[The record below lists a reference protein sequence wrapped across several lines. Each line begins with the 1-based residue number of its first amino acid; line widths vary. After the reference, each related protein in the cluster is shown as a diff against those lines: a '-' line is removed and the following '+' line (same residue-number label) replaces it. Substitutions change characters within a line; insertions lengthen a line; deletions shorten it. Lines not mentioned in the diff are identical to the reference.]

1 VVYDLILVGAA
12 GLLIGLEAGLIAS
25 RYHHRRAALVASS
38 GYQAELAVLES
49 RLAER
54 AAESDRRN
62 HLVDELS
69 ERLAVRERE
78 VGQLRVEE
86 AGLISVRDEQRARYD
101 ELQSRHDAMRREC
114 EALRVENVSGREQL
128 MALRTTLDEQA
139 KQAEEKLALL
149 DRARESMNDAFK
161 ATANDIFE
169 ARQQAFKAES
179 SEQLTGLLDP
189 LSRRISEFEKRV
201 ADSYS
206 QESKER
212 FSLIKEV
219 RSLQELNDRISRDA
233 INLTN
238 ALKGENKTQGSWG
251 EVVLERVLERSG
263 LTRGRE
269 YEVQVNLRNAEGRK
283 RQPDVVVHLPEAKD
297 VVIDSKVSLTAY
309 ERYSSTDDEAEQA
322 RAIKL
327 HVASLRRHLKMLS
340 AKDYHQL
347 DGVKS
352 LDFVLLFIPIEAA
365 FAVAVQHDPGLFSD
379 GFDQNIVIVSPST
392 LLATLR
398 TIQNIWRYEDQNRN
412 AQEIAERAGA
422 LYDKFVNFVGDLETI
437 GTRIDAVASSYADAH
452 NKLIS
457 GRGSLVR
464 RAESMRELG
473 ARTSK
478 TLPRNLVEMPREMPR
493 REPSIRSV
501 PAEKQ

>member
-1 VVYDLILVGAA
+1 MVYDLVLFGVA
-12 GLLIGLEAGLIAS
+12 GLLIGLEAGLILARYRHRKAS
-25 RYHHRRAALVASS
+25 EVLQIDHESTMAI
-38 GYQAELAVLES
+38 LES
-49 RLAER
+49 RLAEQVT
-54 AAESDRRN
+54 ESGNQN
-62 HLVDELS
+62 HLVQELQQ
-69 ERLAVRERE
+69 RLAERDRE
-78 VGQLRVEE
+78 VNQLRVEE
-86 AGLISVRDEQRARYD
+86 AGLLGIRDEHRARHD
-101 ELQSRHDAMRREC
+101 ELKSRFDALQLEC
-114 EALRVENVSGREQL
+114 EALRADNVTGREQV
-128 MALRTTLDEQA
+128 MALRTTLTEQA
-139 KQAEEKLALL
+139 KQTEEKLALL

-169 ARQQAFKAES
+169 ARQRTFKAES
-179 SEQLTGLLDP
+179 SEQLAGLLDP
-189 LSRRISEFEKRV
+189 LSRRIGDFEKRV
-201 ADSYS
+201 AESYS

-219 RSLQELNDRISRDA
+219 KSLQELNDRISRDA

-238 ALKGENKTQGSWG
+238 ALKGENKTQGTWG

-269 YEVQVNLRNAEGRK
+269 YEVQVNLRSTEGRK
-283 RQPDVVVHLPEAKD
+283 RQPDVVVHLPEEKD

-309 ERYSSTDDEAEQA
+309 ERYCTADDEADQA
-322 RAIKL
+322 EAIKQ

-340 AKDYHQL
+340 DKDYHQL
-347 DGVKS
+347 SGVNS
-352 LDFVLLFIPIEAA
+352 LDFVLLFVPIEAA
-365 FAVAVQHDPGLFSD
+365 FGVAVQHDPGLFSD

-398 TIQNIWRYEDQNRN
+398 TIQNIWRYEDQNKN

-437 GTRIDAVASSYADAH
+437 GSRIDAVASSYADAH
-452 NKLIS
+452 NKLVS

-464 RAESMRELG
+464 RAEGMRELG

-478 TLPRNLVEMPREMPR
+478 TLPKNLVEMPRK
-493 REPSIRSV
+493 EPSIRSV
-501 PAEKQ
+501 PIEKQ